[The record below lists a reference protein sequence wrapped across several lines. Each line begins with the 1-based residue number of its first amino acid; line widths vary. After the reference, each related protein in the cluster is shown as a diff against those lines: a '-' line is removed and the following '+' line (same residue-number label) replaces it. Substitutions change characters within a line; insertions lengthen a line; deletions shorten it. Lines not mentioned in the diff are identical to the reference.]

1 VKPGQKGGIRG
12 RDRNMEAVVESLKH
26 PAGRAC
32 DWLEMDET
40 TKTGVFA
47 RVPEVSEV
55 PETID
60 MQTVVELY
68 SR

>member
-1 VKPGQKGGIRG
+1 
-12 RDRNMEAVVESLKH
+12 MEAVVESLKH
-26 PAGRAC
+26 PSGRAC
-32 DWLEMDET
+32 DWLEMDEAS
-40 TKTGVFA
+40 KTGVFA